1 MPIIISKLRRL
12 STNYFGG
19 TLSPYW
25 DLKSCN
31 SGRRKMPSAR
41 IAYGEVKLMKK
52 GTPHIDYLPLIGCLI
67 LVIDPLLVFFPSV
80 SGLYVIR
87 TMAFPIFAYLL
98 VEAYGDGAHFSRLVQ
113 KLLIL
118 AIAFEIPFDLNQ
130 TWKPFNFQM
139 NNLFFTLFCGLLMLG
154 VLSQK
159 WNAALKIGAVAA
171 IAALSCLL
179 HFEYGPCGILTVLLF
194 YTTRSAKWK
203 YVLQICGLL
212 ILSCLYAQVAV
223 RSEVIW
229 MTAPGVISLPSGS
242 HIDAQFFSALSLIP
256 IFLCTRNGNV
266 SSKNYTVYCCLPLAY
281 LGIYLCRRVIMGF

>member
-1 MPIIISKLRRL
+1 M
-12 STNYFGG
+12 G
-19 TLSPYW
+19 TV
-25 DLKSCN
+25 
-31 SGRRKMPSAR
+31 R
-41 IAYGEVKLMKK
+41 I
-52 GTPHIDYLPLIGCLI
+52 
-67 LVIDPLLVFFPSV
+67 
-80 SGLYVIR
+80 
-87 TMAFPIFAYLL
+87 
-98 VEAYGDGAHFSRLVQ
+98 FSRLVQ

-118 AIAFEIPFDLNQ
+118 AIAFEIPFDLNH
-130 TWKPFNFQM
+130 TWKPFDFRM

-242 HIDAQFFSALSLIP
+242 HIDAQFFPHCLLSRFSSALGMETFPAKITQY
-256 IFLCTRNGNV
+256 IVV
-266 SSKNYTVYCCLPLAY
+266 SHWHILESICVAE
-281 LGIYLCRRVIMGF
+281 

>member
-1 MPIIISKLRRL
+1 ML
-12 STNYFGG
+12 F
-19 TLSPYW
+19 
-25 DLKSCN
+25 
-31 SGRRKMPSAR
+31 AR

-80 SGLYVIR
+80 SGLHVIR

-229 MTAPGVISLPSGS
+229 MTAPGVMSLPSGS

>member
-1 MPIIISKLRRL
+1 
-12 STNYFGG
+12 
-19 TLSPYW
+19 
-25 DLKSCN
+25 
-31 SGRRKMPSAR
+31 MPSAR

-80 SGLYVIR
+80 SGLHVIR
-87 TMAFPIFAYLL
+87 TMAFPIFSYLL

-171 IAALSCLL
+171 IAALC
-179 HFEYGPCGILTVLLF
+179 ILNT
-194 YTTRSAKWK
+194 
-203 YVLQICGLL
+203 
-212 ILSCLYAQVAV
+212 
-223 RSEVIW
+223 
-229 MTAPGVISLPSGS
+229 
-242 HIDAQFFSALSLIP
+242 D
-256 IFLCTRNGNV
+256 
-266 SSKNYTVYCCLPLAY
+266 
-281 LGIYLCRRVIMGF
+281 RVEF